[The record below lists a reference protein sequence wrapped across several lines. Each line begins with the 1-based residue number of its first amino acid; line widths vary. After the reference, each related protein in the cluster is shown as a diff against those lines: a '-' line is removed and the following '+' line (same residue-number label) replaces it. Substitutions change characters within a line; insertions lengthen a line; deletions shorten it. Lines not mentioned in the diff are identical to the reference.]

1 MEKDESK
8 KDLIFPKEDIF
19 LEHLNHN
26 NNPLK
31 NEEFIKGS
39 LETFDKFFNEE
50 ETIKNSN
57 KNVNQSI
64 DYSCASYGNN
74 CFNFNE
80 KLVNGGKEK
89 NISLKE
95 FSKDKINENNTEAIK
110 AKTQLFN
117 TLQESEMITDLKKR
131 KLIMNR
137 ESAKKSRLKKKK
149 YIENLE
155 KEYLILKEEL
165 IRLKSLENLN
175 NKNNSEIINEGNTN
189 NNIIENIIS
198 NNKNMINF
206 DMELKFN
213 INNHKGKE
221 IVNLKKEEFRIISN
235 NLEKDNK
242 VLNNYI
248 NNQKKILQNLLVK
261 QIDLMTPISIKD
273 FQNKFLK
280 LEEIKKDDSISII
293 KNKINQNLEA
303 IIELYDI
310 NVKENRDNKNLSSKN
325 SKGINIYIFYNSL
338 KSYIEQYEFIYNQ
351 IDNYNS
357 L

>member
-39 LETFDKFFNEE
+39 LETFDKFFSEE
-50 ETIKNSN
+50 ETINTSN
-57 KNVNQSI
+57 KIVNKSI
-64 DYSCASYGNN
+64 DYSPLLFRKN
-74 CFNFNE
+74 CLNFNE
-80 KLVNGGKEK
+80 KIVNGGKDK
-89 NISLKE
+89 DNLKP
-95 FSKDKINENNTEAIK
+95 FINDKINDNNSEILK
-110 AKTQLFN
+110 SKTQLFN
-117 TLQESEMITDLKKR
+117 TQQESEMNNDLKKR

-165 IRLKSLENLN
+165 IRIKSLDNLN
-175 NKNNSEIINEGNTN
+175 SKNNLEIMNERYSNNNLVESIISHNKNIING
-189 NNIIENIIS
+189 
-198 NNKNMINF
+198 
-206 DMELKFN
+206 DMNLNFN
-213 INNHKGKE
+213 INCHKDKE
-221 IVNLKKEEFRIISN
+221 ILSLKKEEFSIISN
-235 NLEKDNK
+235 NLEKDPKHINDFINK
-242 VLNNYI
+242 
-248 NNQKKILQNLLVK
+248 QKKILQNLLVK
-261 QIDLMTPISIKD
+261 QIELLTPLYIKD

-280 LEEIKKDDSISII
+280 LAEIKKDDSVSVI
-293 KNKINQNLEA
+293 KNKTNNILEA

-310 NVKENRDNKNLSSKN
+310 DIKDDKSDKNLSSKN
-325 SKGINIYIFYNSL
+325 SKGYNIYIFYNSL
-338 KSYIEQYEFIYNQ
+338 KSYIEQYEFIFNQ
-351 IDNYNS
+351 LTNYNS